1 MNTLNKMDTACRA
14 NALGKGKCGL
24 VAVSTIPGAGLG
36 LFSVKHYEKS
46 DIVCIY
52 GGEYI
57 QSGNGGQYVLELTN
71 SLSVDARDEQSFHHR
86 DLGRYVNHSDD
97 PDLINTKY
105 KIRMMGGKYPVALIV
120 ATKSISPGTELL
132 VNYGPTY
139 PFDNGVTRPYTKPMV
154 KTQRKQPVPATRKR
168 NTVFY

>member
-1 MNTLNKMDTACRA
+1 MDTACRA

-46 DIVCIY
+46 DIICIY

-57 QSGNGGQYVLELTN
+57 QSGKGGQYVLELTN

-86 DLGRYVNHSDD
+86 DLERQRQEEGDVVEMDVVFSPMLQAWNEFVFTNAVFEPDILTAVLTVND
-97 PDLINTKY
+97 
-105 KIRMMGGKYPVALIV
+105 
-120 ATKSISPGTELL
+120 TELVQNL
-132 VNYGPTY
+132 EALYG
-139 PFDNGVTRPYTKPMV
+139 
-154 KTQRKQPVPATRKR
+154 KR
-168 NTVFY
+168 LAKA